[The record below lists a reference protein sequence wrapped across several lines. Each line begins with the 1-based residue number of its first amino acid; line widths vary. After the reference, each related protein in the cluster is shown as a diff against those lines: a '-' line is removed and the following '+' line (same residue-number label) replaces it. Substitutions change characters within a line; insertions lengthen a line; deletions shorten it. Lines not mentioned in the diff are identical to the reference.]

1 MYSTWFH
8 QIRDTAGQDLKQLD
22 ALTPDGLKIR
32 CQYRKGDAEH
42 DAVVINFYPHKPA
55 GNQRA

>member
-22 ALTPDGLKIR
+22 ALTPDGLKTR

-42 DAVVINFYPHKPA
+42 DAVVISFYPHKPS
-55 GNQRA
+55 GN